1 VTSSTTGSRIC
12 YLLGA
17 FEATPSEDETTRL
30 RTLIRRT
37 EEAVDDLSAAE
48 QDASHEATV
57 ALRKFRRVQHSACP
71 EPPHRTWIHGWNV
84 TDEHHN
90 DSLDRVPAQG
100 QRHPPATSDQRRE
113 HARRSG

>member
-1 VTSSTTGSRIC
+1 MLPARCFRGN
-12 YLLGA
+12 
-17 FEATPSEDETTRL
+17 PSEDETTRL

-48 QDASHEATV
+48 QDAPHEATV
-57 ALRKFRRVQHSACP
+57 ALRKVRRVQHSACP

-100 QRHPPATSDQRRE
+100 QRHPAGNE
-113 HARRSG
+113 